1 MNSQILHNVKHIP
14 FNERETFNNAILL
27 LSMVKSEYYYIV
39 GFSRPDNKIVIG
51 FDYENKIY
59 GNISET
65 VTVEFSGNTNGIS
78 VSSQLKNIILND
90 NTVIPL
96 IYKDEFSIT
105 DKYVSYSRIFEKD
118 DIIPVSMEKLNS
130 IILLIKKDIGDF
142 IESSMEYIL
151 KTGKRNED

>member
-1 MNSQILHNVKHIP
+1 MNNQILHNVKHIP

-51 FDYENKIY
+51 FNFENEIY

-65 VTVEFSGNTNGIS
+65 VTINFSGNAKSIL
-78 VSSQLKNIILND
+78 VSTQLKNIVFKN

-96 IYKDEFSIT
+96 IYKDKFSIT
-105 DKYVSYSRIFEKD
+105 DKYVSYNRIFEKD

-130 IILLIKKDIGDF
+130 IILLIKKDIREF
-142 IESSMEYIL
+142 IDYSVEYIL
-151 KTGKRNED
+151 NTGKRDED